1 MLTTLTLSITFLVI
15 IVASDSKNQ
24 INSFMEEKPS
34 LMCFNE
40 IYKIPIMSMR
50 SFRITLNRTLLLQ
63 RNISS
68 IHILAKIADRKILQ
82 FENDTDMIMTKIN
95 LIDNHPR
102 KF

>member
-1 MLTTLTLSITFLVI
+1 M
-15 IVASDSKNQ
+15 VATSDSKNQ
-24 INSFMEEKPS
+24 MDPVISQKPS

-50 SFRITLNRTLLLQ
+50 SSRITFNRTLLIQ

-68 IHILAKIADRKILQ
+68 IYLLAMIADREVLQ
-82 FENDTDMIMTKIN
+82 FENNTGMIMTKVD